1 MNNELRKLSLTNS
14 KMKYLNVQISGLTGA
29 AHPALHNISTTQDA
43 KKLRLHMKF
52 LTGDFLTNER
62 LSIDQ
67 PNLSPACSLCDQPV
81 ESIEHVLVA
90 CRATSD
96 VRSRLLPELMNIVAT
111 VQPKCG
117 ILQHNPTASIL
128 TEFILD
134 CTSLNL
140 PDSIRV
146 PAHNPG
152 ISAIYRVSR
161 DWCFAASSER
171 SSCLKSLRN

>member
-1 MNNELRKLSLTNS
+1 
-14 KMKYLNVQISGLTGA
+14 MKYLNVQISGLTGA

-67 PNLSPACSLCDQPV
+67 PNLSPAYSLCDQPV

-96 VRSRLLPELMNIVAT
+96 VRSRLLPDLMNVDAT
-111 VQPKCG
+111 VHPNCG
-117 ILQHNPTASIL
+117 ILQCNPTASIL
-128 TEFILD
+128 SQFILD

-152 ISAIYRVSR
+152 ISAIYCISR
-161 DWCFAASSER
+161 DWCFAASYER